1 MRIAFAIVFGVLI
14 AVLIVCII
22 FACRSKKAIGNV
34 VGFVETSLV
43 FPLMGNL
50 IIIVSTSRMVSII
63 GYFIYFIGMDMLMYS
78 MFYFTLRYCRVMKP
92 LRVLRLV
99 VGIMTILDVVQLLL
113 NPLTHHAF
121 AVEPITVYG
130 ATYYR
135 LIPYLGQTAH
145 RVTCYVILA
154 MFFVIFVI
162 KRFKTPRIYAER
174 YSALIISMIVM
185 CALETF
191 FIFSRTP
198 IDISMI
204 AFGIYGIT
212 LYYFAIH
219 YRSLRLLDRMLS
231 DLVSD
236 MNQAVL
242 FYDAHGSCIWAN
254 DMAVEK
260 LHIDRRNF
268 DLSSAIIDKTFPDLP
283 KESDWEKDVT
293 VGSGEEAHYYTLRKQ
308 SVRDGKGKV
317 TGSFLS
323 VTDATEERR
332 ELERQKYMARHDSLT
347 DLYNREYLY
356 KRVLETI
363 DEHPQE
369 AYYVGFLNIR
379 NFKLVNDIFG
389 NSFGDYT
396 LKCVADWMRKCVP
409 AGGVYGRISG
419 DLFGFLVPVSFYD
432 QERLIHNLNAFT
444 VTDGEISYSPYAH
457 VGIYEIGRAD
467 RDVSVMFDRA
477 HMALLSIK
485 DDMTARVAYY
495 DDNMRNR
502 VLWEQFV
509 TSGLPEAIEKKE
521 LRPYFQPI
529 VDKDGKV
536 VGAEA
541 LARWIHPEKG
551 FLSPGDFIPV
561 LEKNGMIADADRCIW
576 RAACEELKRWK
587 AEGRDLFLSVNIS
600 PKDFYFMEVAD
611 ELIALTKEYDIDPK
625 NLRVEITETVMMSDV
640 KKHVGILTQLK
651 EAGFIVEMD
660 DFGSGYSSL
669 NLLKDM
675 PVDVLKIDM
684 AFLRESSDS
693 RKAQT
698 IVHNIIKLSYDLSM
712 DSLTEG
718 VETRVQY
725 EDLSK
730 MGCHLFQGF
739 YFAPP
744 LPLEE
749 FEEFCKKQ

>member
-1 MRIAFAIVFGVLI
+1 MRIVFAIVFGVLI
-14 AVLIVCII
+14 AVLIACII

-50 IIIVSTSRMVSII
+50 IIIVSTSRIVSII

-92 LRVLRLV
+92 LRILRIV

-135 LIPYLGQTAH
+135 LIPYLGQTVH

-174 YSALIISMIVM
+174 YSALIISMIIM
-185 CALETF
+185 CALESF

-231 DLVSD
+231 DLVSEMD
-236 MNQAVL
+236 QALL
-242 FYDAHGSCIWAN
+242 FYDAHGNCIWAN
-254 DMAVEK
+254 DMAVK
-260 LHIDRRNF
+260 ALHIDRRNF
-268 DLSSAIIDKTFPDLP
+268 DASSALIDKTFPNLP
-283 KESDWEKDVT
+283 KESDWEKDVVT
-293 VGSGEEAHYYTLRKQ
+293 GSGEDTHYYTLRKQ

-332 ELERQKYMARHDSLT
+332 ELELQKYKARHDSLT

-356 KRVLETI
+356 KRILDKI
-363 DEHPQE
+363 DENPQE
-369 AYYVGFLNIR
+369 AYYIGFLNIR
-379 NFKLVNDIFG
+379 NFKMVNDVFG
-389 NSFGDYT
+389 NAFGDYT
-396 LKCVADWMRKCVP
+396 LKCLADRIRECVP
-409 AGGVYGRISG
+409 SSGIYGRISG
-419 DLFGFLVPVSFYD
+419 DLFGFLVPVSYYD
-432 QERLIHNLNAFT
+432 QERLIRNLTGFT
-444 VTDGEISYSPYAH
+444 VTDGDVSYSPFVH
-457 VGIYEIGRAD
+457 VGIYEIGRGD

-477 HMALLSIK
+477 HLALTSIK
-485 DDMTARVAYY
+485 DDLTARVAYY
-495 DDNMRNR
+495 DDNMRSR

-509 TSGLPEAIEKKE
+509 SSELETAIKE
-521 LRPYFQPI
+521 GQLRPYLQPI
-529 VDKDGKV
+529 VDRQGKV

-541 LARWIHPEKG
+541 LARWIHPKKG
-551 FLSPGDFIPV
+551 FLNPGEFIPV

-576 RAACEELKRWK
+576 RAACAELARWK
-587 AEGRDLFLSVNIS
+587 KEGRDLFISINIS
-600 PKDFYFMEVAD
+600 PKDFYFMEVEE
-611 ELIALTKEYDIDPK
+611 ELLALTKEYDINPR

-640 KKHVGILTQLK
+640 KNRVRILQRLK
-651 EAGFIVEMD
+651 DEGFIVEMD

-684 AFLRESSDS
+684 AFLRESNDS
-693 RKAQT
+693 HKAQT
-698 IVHNIIKLSYDLSM
+698 IVHNIIKLSYDLSI
-712 DSLTEG
+712 D
-718 VETRVQY
+718 VR
-725 EDLSK
+725 
-730 MGCHLFQGF
+730 
-739 YFAPP
+739 
-744 LPLEE
+744 
-749 FEEFCKKQ
+749 